1 MVNWLELHYS
11 TAEVEGSIP
20 GRGAEILKSA
30 LLGQLKKKKL
40 LLKSYVGMRI
50 MEEWDYAQR
59 LLFQSPEAD

>member
-1 MVNWLELHYS
+1 MVNWLELHDS

-30 LLGQLKKKKL
+30 LLGQLKKKL

>member
-1 MVNWLELHYS
+1 VVNWLELHDS

-30 LLGQLKKKKL
+30 LLGQLKKKL